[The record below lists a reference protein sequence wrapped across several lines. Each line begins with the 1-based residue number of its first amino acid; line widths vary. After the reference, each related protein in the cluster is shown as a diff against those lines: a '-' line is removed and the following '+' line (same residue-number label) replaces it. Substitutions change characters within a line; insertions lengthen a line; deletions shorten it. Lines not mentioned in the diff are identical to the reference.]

1 MNFLCNL
8 MIFLCNDGCTNIT
21 ETSQILQ
28 KYCDSLICFL
38 FFFKSDACF
47 FFQLKELG
55 VIVYDCSCLAMDLHR
70 IFALYWQLQYRDYI
84 PSIWSKRVTAVF
96 SKDEPL
102 ELKLNNTDAYAYVSV
117 RSSFTCSIFV

>member
-1 MNFLCNL
+1 M
-8 MIFLCNDGCTNIT
+8 
-21 ETSQILQ
+21 
-28 KYCDSLICFL
+28 
-38 FFFKSDACF
+38 F

-117 RSSFTCSIFV
+117 RSSFTCSYFV